1 MVVVL
6 FLLAFFFV
14 RLDADLKKESA
25 ARKAALDKAIRRREV
40 RRRFRGVR
48 PGRFTRRIK

>member
-1 MVVVL
+1 MVAIL
-6 FLLAFFFV
+6 FLLAFFFI
-14 RLDADLKKESA
+14 RLDADLKKQSA
-25 ARKAALDKAIRRREV
+25 ARKAALEKAIRRREV